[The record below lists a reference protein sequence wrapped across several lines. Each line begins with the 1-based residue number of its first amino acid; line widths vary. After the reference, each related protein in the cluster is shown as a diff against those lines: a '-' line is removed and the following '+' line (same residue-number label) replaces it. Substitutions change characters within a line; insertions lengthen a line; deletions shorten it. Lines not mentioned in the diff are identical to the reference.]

1 MLEFLLSF
9 FVTSSLIV
17 VVCKA
22 FVSQTQKMQDL
33 IINDANYQVKENQE
47 ENTQKKAVLQ
57 QKFSNFK
64 ESIEENIQI
73 TRDSVELLEEKL
85 TNRKTK
91 VIKAT
96 EELENVQKE
105 HQEILNKKKSLLSNV
120 NSLLEEKVSKKQE
133 VVKEE
138 ILKNYELQTK
148 ASCQTE
154 LTYYVER
161 TKKFQERVSNNIL
174 KSTIQRVTAESSVD
188 KSSRILKM
196 PSKNSFQRILK
207 DPSIL
212 EVICQTLGVEIEPIE
227 REYSFRVSSFIMW
240 NSEIAKKVLSKMA
253 LSFRFD
259 ASKLQAT
266 IQSAQKDFQR
276 HLVSI
281 GKKALNQL
289 GLKDQS
295 PYVCEIVGRLNY
307 RTSYGQNI
315 LKHSFETAYLC
326 SLVAAHL
333 GANQKVAL
341 LGGFFHDVGKALD
354 QEVEGS
360 HDILGM
366 EFLKENGFPFE
377 IYHPAHSHHHAVE
390 IETLEAQIVIIGD
403 KLSASRQGARTES
416 MEMYLQRVQ
425 GLERIAKEEKLVQK
439 SFAVSAGREIR
450 AYLNNNQSNDAD
462 MSKVAANMVKKIQDE
477 LVYPG
482 KIKVNVIR
490 EFVSTSI
497 ANKK

>member
-1 MLEFLLSF
+1 M
-9 FVTSSLIV
+9 
-17 VVCKA
+17 
-22 FVSQTQKMQDL
+22 
-33 IINDANYQVKENQE
+33 
-47 ENTQKKAVLQ
+47 
-57 QKFSNFK
+57 
-64 ESIEENIQI
+64 
-73 TRDSVELLEEKL
+73 
-85 TNRKTK
+85 
-91 VIKAT
+91 
-96 EELENVQKE
+96 
-105 HQEILNKKKSLLSNV
+105 
-120 NSLLEEKVSKKQE
+120 
-133 VVKEE
+133 
-138 ILKNYELQTK
+138 
-148 ASCQTE
+148 
-154 LTYYVER
+154 
-161 TKKFQERVSNNIL
+161 
-174 KSTIQRVTAESSVD
+174 
-188 KSSRILKM
+188 
-196 PSKNSFQRILK
+196 
-207 DPSIL
+207 
-212 EVICQTLGVEIEPIE
+212 
-227 REYSFRVSSFIMW
+227 
-240 NSEIAKKVLSKMA
+240 
-253 LSFRFD
+253 
-259 ASKLQAT
+259 
-266 IQSAQKDFQR
+266 
-276 HLVSI
+276 
-281 GKKALNQL
+281 
-289 GLKDQS
+289 
-295 PYVCEIVGRLNY
+295 
-307 RTSYGQNI
+307 
-315 LKHSFETAYLC
+315 
-326 SLVAAHL
+326 

>member
-227 REYSFRVSSFIMW
+227 REY
-240 NSEIAKKVLSKMA
+240 
-253 LSFRFD
+253 
-259 ASKLQAT
+259 
-266 IQSAQKDFQR
+266 
-276 HLVSI
+276 
-281 GKKALNQL
+281 
-289 GLKDQS
+289 
-295 PYVCEIVGRLNY
+295 
-307 RTSYGQNI
+307 
-315 LKHSFETAYLC
+315 
-326 SLVAAHL
+326 
-333 GANQKVAL
+333 
-341 LGGFFHDVGKALD
+341 
-354 QEVEGS
+354 
-360 HDILGM
+360 
-366 EFLKENGFPFE
+366 
-377 IYHPAHSHHHAVE
+377 
-390 IETLEAQIVIIGD
+390 
-403 KLSASRQGARTES
+403 
-416 MEMYLQRVQ
+416 
-425 GLERIAKEEKLVQK
+425 
-439 SFAVSAGREIR
+439 
-450 AYLNNNQSNDAD
+450 
-462 MSKVAANMVKKIQDE
+462 
-477 LVYPG
+477 
-482 KIKVNVIR
+482 
-490 EFVSTSI
+490 
-497 ANKK
+497 